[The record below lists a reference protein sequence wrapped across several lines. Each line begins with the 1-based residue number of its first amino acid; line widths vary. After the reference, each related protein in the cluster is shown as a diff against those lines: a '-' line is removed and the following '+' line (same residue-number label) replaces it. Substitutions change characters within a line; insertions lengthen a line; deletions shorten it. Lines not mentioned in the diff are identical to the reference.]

1 MSYTSYAEV
10 VSQVNQQLSL
20 ISEEY
25 INRSGDYSHDYKQL
39 WQNIA
44 DYLSHGGKRLRPYIV
59 ILSYEAYGGKSTKS
73 ILPVA
78 TAWELLHAALLMHDD
93 IIDRDNIR
101 HGKKNIS
108 GIYEEKY
115 QSKDSAHFALSTA
128 LLAGDLLISGAHDIV
143 WQADISDTYQKPLHE
158 LLKKALFGVVGGEL
172 VDTVSVEKPIMT
184 VDARLVATQKTAE
197 YSFIYP
203 LLTGAT
209 LADVSDEEQQLLYSL
224 GESVGLAYQLVDDIL
239 GVFGDEGTT
248 GKSVTSDIAE
258 RKRTVLLQE
267 TFNHIDS
274 DDQSWLEEI
283 YSLDR
288 EIEPSDIEKIKQL
301 MISSGARQKLEHEIE
316 VIMQKAEIIISKL
329 HISGE
334 AKEQFEVLIKKI
346 CKRKS

>member
-1 MSYTSYAEV
+1 MSYTSYTEV

-20 ISEEY
+20 ISKEY
-25 INRSGDYSHDYKQL
+25 IDRSSDYSRDYKEL

-44 DYLSHGGKRLRPYIV
+44 DYLGHGGKRLRPYIV
-59 ILSYEAYGGKSTKS
+59 ILSYEAYGGKSTKP
-73 ILPVA
+73 ILTVA
-78 TAWELLHAALLMHDD
+78 TAWELLHAALLIHDD
-93 IIDRDNIR
+93 IIDRDNTR

-128 LLAGDLLISGAHDIV
+128 LLAGDLLISSAHDII
-143 WQADISDTYQKPLHE
+143 WRADISSTYQKTLHE
-158 LLKKALFGVVGGEL
+158 LLQKALFGVVGGEL
-172 VDTVSVEKPIMT
+172 VDTVSVEQPIMD

-209 LADVSDEEQQLLYSL
+209 LADASDEDRQLLYSI

-239 GVFGDEGTT
+239 GVFGDEETT